1 MRRLTTLLL
10 VCACALVPIAA
21 HADDGGWL
29 DWLYHQDPKFVGFGT
44 EWHGLCLGKV
54 DHKDNQKMP
63 CEEYYGIRKIF
74 GLAPNQV
81 KFEDIQHE
89 FNLRFAYYHTYGD
102 LYEANPNPSANTIKL
117 MGVYRYRPDNHISV
131 GLGAGWMPFFG
142 DDLKSKRQSA
152 ILMPVSV
159 TYAPARNGNIWWK
172 SFFVQ
177 IEASFIT
184 NPLTPAVF
192 TTTNAAS
199 VPGEWNISFGSGFD
213 FRRRCLNQDACR

>member
-10 VCACALVPIAA
+10 VSACALVPIAA
-21 HADDGGWL
+21 QADDGGWL
-29 DWLYHQDPKFVGFGT
+29 DWLYHQDPKFVGVGT
-44 EWHGLCLGKV
+44 DLHFLCL
-54 DHKDNQKMP
+54 DKDNKKVG
-63 CEEYYGIRKIF
+63 CEEFYGIRKVF
-74 GLAPNQV
+74 GLAPNKV

-102 LYEANPNPSANTIKL
+102 LYDTNPSPSANTIKL
-117 MGVYRYRPDNHISV
+117 MGIYRYRPDNHISV

-142 DDLKSKRQSA
+142 SDLMSSRQSA

-159 TYAPARNGNIWWK
+159 TYAPARDGFNVWWK

-184 NPLTPAVF
+184 NPLTPEVF
-192 TTTNAAS
+192 TTKNAAS

-213 FRRRCLNQDACR
+213 FRRRCLNQKACR